1 MPMVSTKPRILVFV
15 LNYLP
20 GYKSGGVLKTLANT
34 VAWLGDDFEFWIVTR
49 DRDLGSEQPYS
60 DVPVDQWL
68 PVGGAMVRYLAP
80 SGISSASLA
89 ELIAA
94 TPHELIH
101 LNSYFDPVFTLRIML
116 ARKMGKIART
126 PLLLSPRGEFGD
138 GSLKL
143 KYAKKLVFIQAAKLL
158 RLFDDV
164 IWHATSK
171 HELQDIAKV
180 VKPNTTRVRMA
191 LDLPAKAIPDSPR
204 QAATAAPALKVVFLS
219 RISREKNL
227 DFALRILQRVKAE
240 VIFDIYGPDE
250 DVVYWRECQQLL
262 AKLPANIKASYHGS
276 VAPDDVAA
284 VFAGYDLFFFPSKGE
299 NYGHVIAES
308 ISVGTKILISK
319 DTPWLELEKDGLGW
333 DVDLRSEA
341 VFVELIESLARKSHA
356 DRLRERG
363 AVRDGALKRL
373 FDPRVLEDNR
383 QLFRAAD

>member
-1 MPMVSTKPRILVFV
+1 MIKISAKPKVLVFV
-15 LNYLP
+15 RNYLP
-20 GYKSGGVLKTLANT
+20 GFKSGGVLRTLANT
-34 VAWLGDDFEFWIVTR
+34 VLWLGDDFEFWIVTR
-49 DRDLGSEQPYS
+49 DRDLGDDKPYA

-68 PVGGAMVRYLAP
+68 PIGGAMVRYLAP
-80 SGISSASLA
+80 GTISIASLSK
-89 ELIAA
+89 LIED

-116 ARKMGKIART
+116 ARKIRKIARS

-143 KYAKKLVFIQAAKLL
+143 KYPKKLIFIHVAKLL
-158 RLFDDV
+158 GLFRDV

-171 HELQDIAKV
+171 HELRDIVNV
-180 VKPNTTRVRMA
+180 VNPDPVGIRMA
-191 LDLPAKAIPDSPR
+191 LDLPAKVMPEPPGRVVTGALP
-204 QAATAAPALKVVFLS
+204 LKVVFLS
-219 RISREKNL
+219 RIAREKNL
-227 DFALRILQRVKAE
+227 DFVLRVLRRVKAE

-262 AKLPANIKASYHGS
+262 AKLPDNIKTCYHGP

-319 DTPWLELEKDGLGW
+319 ETPWRELESDGLGW
-333 DVDLRSEA
+333 DVDLQSESE
-341 VFVELIESLARKSHA
+341 FVERIEALARKGHA
-356 DRLRERG
+356 ERFHERRV
-363 AVRDGALKRL
+363 VRDGALKRL
-373 FDPRVLEDNR
+373 FDPGVLEDNLK
-383 QLFRAAD
+383 LFRTAD